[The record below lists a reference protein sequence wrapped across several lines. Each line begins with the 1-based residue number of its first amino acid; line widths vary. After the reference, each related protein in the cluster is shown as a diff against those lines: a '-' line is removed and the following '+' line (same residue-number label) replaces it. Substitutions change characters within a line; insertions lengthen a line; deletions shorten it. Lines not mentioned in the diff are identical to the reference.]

1 MPKKVPSKTKDL
13 PATHEMLHEVRN
25 ELKQVME
32 AGFKRVSADVVQVKS
47 ETHEIK
53 SLFHQ
58 AMLRFEEQRAEN
70 KVVLE
75 ALQGLAQRQ
84 DRLESDF
91 VEVRNVTRALAK
103 AKSSKGTA

>member
-1 MPKKVPSKTKDL
+1 
-13 PATHEMLHEVRN
+13 
-25 ELKQVME
+25 
-32 AGFKRVSADVVQVKS
+32 
-47 ETHEIK
+47 
-53 SLFHQ
+53 
-58 AMLRFEEQRAEN
+58 MLRFEEQRAEN